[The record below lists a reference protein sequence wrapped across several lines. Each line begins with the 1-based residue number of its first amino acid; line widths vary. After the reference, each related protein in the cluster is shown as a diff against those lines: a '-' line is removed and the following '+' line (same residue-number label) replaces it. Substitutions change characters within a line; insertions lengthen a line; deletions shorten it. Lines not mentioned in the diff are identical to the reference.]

1 MLTDTDTQPSIDE
14 LVQGLS
20 RADAYPHSV
29 ASVEL
34 VQTHVSLVFLAGDR
48 AYKVKKPVDLGFLD
62 FSTAERRRQACEDE
76 VRLNAALA
84 PGVYCGVVP
93 ITRETDESLKI
104 AGSGT
109 PVEIAVEMRRLP
121 ARRMLDRLLDAG
133 EVDNDLVS
141 SLAVLLARFHERAP
155 TGVGVD
161 EFGTPEAVAFNVREN
176 FAQTE
181 RFTVHEGPCTVT
193 PRLHAF
199 LKDRA
204 EGFLAREH
212 SLLERRV
219 RMGRIRDGHGDL
231 HAGNVCVADEGILVY
246 DRIEFA
252 PRFRCGD
259 VACDL
264 AFLTMDLDAR
274 GFRAFSSYLVRRY
287 AEVSKDSE
295 LHALLDFYK
304 TYRAIVRAKV
314 NSLTAVDP
322 GLTSED
328 RESRRWAAMRSFQLA
343 ASYELPP
350 SLVLTCGLPG
360 VGKTTA
366 ARAIA
371 APFEALVL
379 RSDVQRKHLA
389 GLAPTSHAAAAF
401 GEGIYSRDLTEQTYR
416 GLRTEAEVGLRKG
429 RTVVVDATFATAA
442 QRATFAQLAD
452 SVGAPY
458 LIAWVAV
465 PEDVALTR
473 LAARAQ
479 DPREVSDAGVGVY
492 RRMSERFQ
500 PPFEFPASHVISVD
514 GAARAEVVSE
524 SILDGLVGRRGQ
536 AADPGRPTSDLREGR
551 KSRS

>member
-1 MLTDTDTQPSIDE
+1 MQPETDDQPSVAE
-14 LVQGLS
+14 LVQALG
-20 RADAYPHSV
+20 RVDAYPDSP

-84 PGVYCGVVP
+84 PGVYRGVVP
-93 ITRETDESLKI
+93 ITREADGSLEV
-104 AGSGT
+104 AGSGA
-109 PVEIAVEMRRLP
+109 PVEVAVEMRRLP

-133 EVDNDLVS
+133 EVDNELVTN
-141 SLAVLLARFHERAP
+141 LASLLARFHAQAA

-161 EFGTPEAVAFNVREN
+161 EFGAPDAVAFNVREN

-181 RFTVHEGPCTVT
+181 RFTAEEGLRTAS

-199 LKDRA
+199 LRDRA
-204 EGFLAREH
+204 EGFLARENG
-212 SLLERRV
+212 LLERRV
-219 RMGRIRDGHGDL
+219 RERRIRDGHGDL
-231 HAGNVCVADEGILVY
+231 HAGNVCVTDEGILVY

-274 GFRAFSSYLVRRY
+274 GFRAFSSYLTRRY
-287 AEVSKDSE
+287 VEVSKDHE
-295 LHALLDFYK
+295 LQAVLGFYK
-304 TYRAIVRAKV
+304 TYRAVVRAKV
-314 NSLTAVDP
+314 GSLTAADP
-322 GLTSED
+322 GLSGEE

-360 VGKTTA
+360 VGKSTA

-379 RSDVQRKHLA
+379 RSDAQRKHLA
-389 GLAPTSHAAAAF
+389 GIPPTSHAVADF
-401 GEGIYSRDLTEQTYR
+401 GEGIYAPDLTEQTYSELR
-416 GLRTEAEVGLRKG
+416 ARAEAGLREG
-429 RTVVVDATFATAA
+429 RTVVVDATFVTAA
-442 QRATFAQLAD
+442 QRAPFAQLANALD
-452 SVGAPY
+452 APY
-458 LIAWVAV
+458 LFAWVTV
-465 PEDVALTR
+465 PEEVALAR
-473 LAARAQ
+473 LAARAE
-479 DPREVSDAGVGVY
+479 DPREISDADVDVY
-492 RRMSERFQ
+492 RRMWERLQ
-500 PPFEFPASHVISVD
+500 PPAELPVSHLISVD
-514 GAARAEVVSE
+514 GTARAEVVSE
-524 SILDGLVGRRGQ
+524 SILDKLVGQ
-536 AADPGRPTSDLREGR
+536 TTDSH
-551 KSRS
+551 